1 MVQFF
6 RLLVYTQGQH
16 LIIFSAMPKIDLS
29 KYLSSTVRVRV
40 PFFDLDPAGVAWHG
54 RYFQYFEL
62 ARCEL
67 LELVGYSYE
76 QMMGSGILWPI
87 ADTNVRYLQ
96 PLVLNQDVLV
106 TAYLREWEMR
116 IVIDYRIEDE
126 DGTLFTRAST
136 TQVPVDADSLDLR
149 RGSPEFFVENVQSK
163 MKEAGLMQV
172 E

>member
-1 MVQFF
+1 
-6 RLLVYTQGQH
+6 
-16 LIIFSAMPKIDLS
+16 MPKIDLS

-76 QMMGSGILWPI
+76 EMMDSGILWPI
-87 ADTNVRYLQ
+87 ADTSVRYLQ
-96 PLVLNQDVLV
+96 PLVLNQDVRV
-106 TAYLREWEMR
+106 SAYLREWEMR
-116 IVIDYRIEDE
+116 IVMDYRIENDA
-126 DGTLFTRAST
+126 GTLFTRAST
-136 TQVPVDADSLDLR
+136 TQVPVDSDSLDLLL
-149 RGSPEFFVENVQSK
+149 GSPDFFVENVHAR
-163 MKEAGLMQV
+163 MREAGLMQV